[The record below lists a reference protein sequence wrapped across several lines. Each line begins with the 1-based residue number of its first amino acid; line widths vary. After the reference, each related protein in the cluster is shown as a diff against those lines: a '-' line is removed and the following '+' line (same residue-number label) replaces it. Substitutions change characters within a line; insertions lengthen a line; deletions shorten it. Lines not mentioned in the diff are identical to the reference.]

1 MRVFLGTMHVDLED
15 LRDRLDELEGE
26 GVNYAKTRRIARDL
40 DNSNKEVAKA
50 LVTLEEQDE
59 VDRWSSGTPLTW
71 EIRR

>member
-1 MRVFLGTMHVDLED
+1 MRVFLWTMHVDLED